1 MSPAEAL
8 LLSAAG
14 GAVAA
19 LAPLVYMLYG
29 EREATAAAWA
39 GAAASFASA
48 FVLTL
53 LLAQWPLFYARF
65 TYLLALALLATSIAY
80 AYWGMLREWWAAYL
94 FAAAA
99 WIYIIVI
106 ALAAV
111 ARALGLADPFIA

>member
-29 EREATAAAWA
+29 ERETTAAAWA
-39 GAAASFASA
+39 GAAASFVSA
-48 FVLTL
+48 FALTL
-53 LLAQWPLFYARF
+53 LLAQWHLFYARF
-65 TYLLALALLATSIAY
+65 TYLLALALLSTSIAY
-80 AYWGMLREWWAAYL
+80 AYWGMLRGWWAAYL

-99 WIYIIVI
+99 WIYII